1 MRIPVDPQ
9 PHQHLMWLV
18 FWILAIL
25 MGAKWSPFIMVCISP
40 MTYEAEHLL
49 YKAYAHVA
57 SVSSLVS
64 GLLRSL
70 AHFLNTVG
78 CFLLV
83 DFSTFFVYFG

>member
-1 MRIPVDPQ
+1 
-9 PHQHLMWLV
+9 
-18 FWILAIL
+18 
-25 MGAKWSPFIMVCISP
+25 MVGVLDFGHSNGCEVVSFYYGLHFP

-57 SVSSLVS
+57 SVSSLVN

-83 DFSTFFVYFG
+83 DFSMFFVYFG